1 MEFLTTLDPIRVLSY
16 VAILGVIVVIG
27 FDIYGRI
34 QANRKRKERET
45 KRAQLREER
54 KAQQQR
60 QELREQAEWDQR
72 ILDNRRKTLDTARL
86 SRYSMI
92 NRRR

>member
-1 MEFLTTLDPIRVLSY
+1 MEFLTTLNPIHVLSY
-16 VAILGVIVVIG
+16 VALLGVITIIG
-27 FDIYGRI
+27 FDIHSRI
-34 QANRKRKERET
+34 QQNKRLKEREAR
-45 KRAQLREER
+45 RAQLREER
-54 KAQQQR
+54 RLQQR
-60 QELREQAEWDQR
+60 SQEIREQAEWNQR

>member
-34 QANRKRKERET
+34 QANKKRKEREA

>member
-27 FDIYGRI
+27 LDIYGRI
-34 QANRKRKERET
+34 QANKKRKERELR
-45 KRAQLREER
+45 RAQLREER
-54 KAQQQR
+54 QAQKRR
-60 QELREQAEWDQR
+60 QELRDQAEWENR
-72 ILDNRRKTLDTARL
+72 IQENRRKTLDTARL

-92 NRRR
+92 NRRK

>member
-34 QANRKRKERET
+34 QANRKRKEREA

>member
-34 QANRKRKERET
+34 QANKKRKEREV

>member
-34 QANRKRKERET
+34 QANRKRKERERR
-45 KRAQLREER
+45 RAELREER
-54 KAQQQR
+54 LAERRR
-60 QELREQAEWDQR
+60 QEIRDQHEWEER
-72 ILDNRRKTLDTARL
+72 IQENRRKTLDTARL

>member
-34 QANRKRKERET
+34 QTNRKRKEREA